1 MSEVKNI
8 LLCGVGGQGT
18 ILASKLLSYALVSA
32 GYDVKMS
39 EIHGMSQRGGS
50 VVTQV
55 RYGEKVHSP
64 IIGKGSADILVSF
77 EAMEALRY
85 LEDLNPNG
93 VVVVNSYRIPTAT
106 TLSGAEQY
114 PDDILDRLAE
124 KATTHVLDAAAI
136 ATELGNPKCMNVVL
150 LGALV
155 KRMGL
160 EDLDWDSAFDACVKP
175 RFIELNKKA
184 LKAGMDAV
192 A

>member
-1 MSEVKNI
+1 MSDVKNI

-18 ILASKLLSYALVSA
+18 ILASKILSYALVSA

-55 RYGEKVHSP
+55 RYGREVFSP

-85 LEDLNPNG
+85 LVDLKKDG
-93 VVVVNSYRIPTAT
+93 SVVVNNYRMPTAT
-106 TLSGAEQY
+106 TLAGTEDYPQDCLEQ
-114 PDDILDRLAE
+114 LGKLAD
-124 KATTHVLDAAAI
+124 TRVLDAAKI
-136 ATELGNPKCMNVVL
+136 ASDLGNSKSMNVVL

-155 KRMGL
+155 KLMGL
-160 EDLDWDSAFDACVKP
+160 EKLDWDAALTACMKP
-175 RFIELNKKA
+175 QFVELNKKA
-184 LKAGMDAV
+184 LTAGMAAV